1 MEVHRGILV
10 LYRSPFKHEYGGGS
24 GRKGQRDTGH
34 EQERKKPAKLFET
47 AQYPANQ
54 SVSAD
59 LLEDSSLT
67 RFDPRTPGRNP
78 KKRSN
83 KKRRRFNGK
92 KNAQ

>member
-1 MEVHRGILV
+1 MNMVEVPVERVKEIQAMN
-10 LYRSPFKHEYGGGS
+10 
-24 GRKGQRDTGH
+24 RKG
-34 EQERKKPAKLFET
+34 KKPAKLFET
-47 AQYPANQ
+47 AQHPANQ

-67 RFDPRTPGRNP
+67 RFDPRTPGRSP

-92 KNAQ
+92 KNTQ